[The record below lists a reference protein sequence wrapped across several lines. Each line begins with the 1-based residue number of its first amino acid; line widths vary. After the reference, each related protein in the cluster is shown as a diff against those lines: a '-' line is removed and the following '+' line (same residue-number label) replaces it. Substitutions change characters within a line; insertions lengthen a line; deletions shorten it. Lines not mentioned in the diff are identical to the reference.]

1 MQYEIG
7 ISRYGDNK
15 KNVCGS
21 AFIIFNENMKV
32 ENIRILRSREEE
44 LYVAMPHYKDKE
56 GNYQDYCFPITKE
69 FREELYGNILKAY
82 EYTGQSKNRWYQFN
96 VDDKSAVK
104 YEAKAYLVEDP
115 QSMTKGI
122 GTVVMDGCFAFSGI
136 TLRKYNGPETDPD
149 TGEKK
154 ELYVAFPAYPS
165 GQFTKDNKQIY
176 KNHFYPVDSM
186 TRRLVTDLMM
196 KAYQE
201 AVKGRDHPEQKKT
214 PEKNQPEKKEGKIR

>member
-32 ENIRILRSREEE
+32 ENIRILRSKEEE

-69 FREELYGNILKAY
+69 FRDELYGNILKAY
-82 EYTGQSKNRWYQFN
+82 EYTAQSKSRWYQFN
-96 VDDKSAVK
+96 VDDKLAVK

-136 TLRKYNGPETDPD
+136 TLRKYSGTETEPESD
-149 TGEKK
+149 EKK
-154 ELYVAFPAYPS
+154 ELYVSFPAYPS

-176 KNHFYPVDSM
+176 KNHFYPIDFM
-186 TRRLVTDLMM
+186 TRRMVSDLMM

-201 AVKGRDHPEQKKT
+201 AVKERDHPEQKKA
-214 PEKNQPEKKEGKIR
+214 PEKKTEKRPEKSR